1 MTEKLNDD
9 GLFAGQTVDYETMTR
24 INLERKANAEQKANA
39 GQANT
44 DKSKTKNTATT
55 TRKKKA

>member
-24 INLERKANAEQKANA
+24 INLERKANAEQKTTSGETNSNKRKV
-39 GQANT
+39 QNT
-44 DKSKTKNTATT
+44 SATT
-55 TRKKKA
+55 SKKKA

>member
-24 INLERKANAEQKANA
+24 INLERKANAEQKT
-39 GQANT
+39 T
-44 DKSKTKNTATT
+44 DGKVHSDKPKVQNPPAT

>member
-1 MTEKLNDD
+1 MTDKLNDD

-24 INLERKANAEQKANA
+24 INLERKANAEQKATD
-39 GQANT
+39 GKANT

>member
-24 INLERKANAEQKANA
+24 INLERKANAEQKATA
-39 GQANT
+39 GETNSNKRKIQNT
-44 DKSKTKNTATT
+44 SAATS
-55 TRKKKA
+55 KKKA

>member
-1 MTEKLNDD
+1 MTDKLNDD

-24 INLERKANAEQKANA
+24 INLERKANAEQKATA
-39 GQANT
+39 GKVHAN
-44 DKSKTKNTATT
+44 KRKVQNTSTA